1 MDLAD
6 LEITKTIFELLPGFV
21 TAWIFYG
28 LTAHPRPSQFER
40 TIQALIFTVFTKILV
55 NGIRV
60 FLQAAYPCVSF
71 GAWSDNVELVWN
83 IITAV
88 FIGLIFTWFA
98 NNNKLHSWLWG
109 RLTTRTSYP
118 SEWFSTFWQLK
129 RYVYLHLTS
138 GRRLYGWPEEWPDEP
153 GKGHFRLAQAEWIL
167 DDNTRIPLHASEG
180 VLVAASDVE
189 LVEFQK
195 HEKDLWP
202 LADDIDEAASR
213 MIRHNSI
220 GKESDQKEEPNDS
233 RTKSPTRRSQRAAR
247 PKRSGSSSR

>member
-1 MDLAD
+1 MDLAE

-55 NGIRV
+55 NGIRAV
-60 FLQAAYPCVSF
+60 LLAACPCVSF
-71 GAWSDNVELVWN
+71 GAWSANVELAWN
-83 IITAV
+83 IVAAV

-98 NNNKLHSWLWG
+98 NNNKLHTWLL
-109 RLTTRTSYP
+109 RRITTRTSYP
-118 SEWFSTFWQLK
+118 SEWFSAFSQLK

-167 DDNTRIPLHASEG
+167 DDNERVALDATES
-180 VLVAASDVE
+180 VLVPASDVE
-189 LVEFQK
+189 LVEFEK
-195 HEKDLWP
+195 PAKDLWP
-202 LADDIDEAASR
+202 LADDIDEAVTR
-213 MIRHNSI
+213 MLRHNSI
-220 GKESDQKEEPNDS
+220 GKESNQIGEIE
-233 RTKSPTRRSQRAAR
+233 
-247 PKRSGSSSR
+247 